1 MRRASAV
8 VPKGRGHRCGD
19 PPDQGLPGLIPD
31 THFSNRSDYGYPCLY
46 RPGAGDDL
54 RTAKTPTRLSWG
66 AVFAGVVI
74 AVAVQLVLGILGAGI
89 GLTMVDPVEG
99 TTPGAAGFGIGAGIF
114 WLITTVIALGAGG
127 YAAARVAGVHDRFD
141 ALVHGL
147 VVWGVT
153 LILTL
158 YLLTSVVGGIIGGAF
173 RTVGAVAGA
182 AGSTVGAAA
191 PAAASVAGIDK
202 QDVRSEA
209 AAYLSDAPNDPAQMT
224 PEQAQTAIAKE
235 LPAMARGGAEG
246 QQAEARVVDIVA
258 AQRKI
263 SREQAQAQVT
273 RAKQQF
279 VQAKDKTV
287 ETRRSRPT
295 RRRALPPAP
304 RSCSCS
310 RC

>member
-1 MRRASAV
+1 MATHAYTGP
-8 VPKGRGHRCGD
+8 VP
-19 PPDQGLPGLIPD
+19 
-31 THFSNRSDYGYPCLY
+31 
-46 RPGAGDDL
+46 GDDL

-235 LPAMARGGAEG
+235 LPAMARGGADG

-287 ETRRSRPT
+287 ETAKVATDKAAGAAAGTSFMLVLALLIGAGAAGFGATAAT
-295 RRRALPPAP
+295 RRKLR
-304 RSCSCS
+304 
-310 RC
+310 

>member
-1 MRRASAV
+1 MATHAYTGP
-8 VPKGRGHRCGD
+8 VP
-19 PPDQGLPGLIPD
+19 
-31 THFSNRSDYGYPCLY
+31 
-46 RPGAGDDL
+46 GDDL

-235 LPAMARGGAEG
+235 LPAMARGGADG
-246 QQAEARVVDIVA
+246 QQAEARVVNIVA

-287 ETRRSRPT
+287 ETAKVATDKAAGAAAGTSFMLVLALLIGAGAAGFGATAAT
-295 RRRALPPAP
+295 RRKLR
-304 RSCSCS
+304 
-310 RC
+310 

>member
-1 MRRASAV
+1 MATHAYTGP
-8 VPKGRGHRCGD
+8 VP
-19 PPDQGLPGLIPD
+19 
-31 THFSNRSDYGYPCLY
+31 
-46 RPGAGDDL
+46 GDDL

-287 ETRRSRPT
+287 ETAKVATDKAAGAAAGTSFMLVLALLIGAGAAGFGATAAT
-295 RRRALPPAP
+295 RRKLR
-304 RSCSCS
+304 
-310 RC
+310 